1 MKKTYAKNKGGRPS
15 VIESEKKNFK
25 LYCYLNQTENEI
37 YLQFKK
43 MNVGTN
49 SFHLKNAL
57 FNYIGNEDNQVK
69 KLNRDTIK
77 MMSDLNK
84 LAGNVNQVAKHL
96 NKNLTL
102 DGASKIEFMKNQRE
116 ILQLIIEI
124 KQSITI

>member
-1 MKKTYAKNKGGRPS
+1 
-15 VIESEKKNFK
+15 
-25 LYCYLNQTENEI
+25 
-37 YLQFKK
+37 